1 MQNPFD
7 PGYYTE
13 DEARTFGFKS
23 VGRNVRIAKNAQIIG
38 LDRITIGDNVRIDG
52 FTNIIAAG
60 GPGVTIGS
68 YIHIGAYCHFSG
80 SGGGVTLRDFVNLSQ
95 GVRIYSGSDDYSG
108 ESLTSPMTPKHLKKE
123 TIGPVVVGRHVI
135 IGSGTV
141 VLPTS
146 RSATTAPSAPCR
158 WSARRWHPGASMRA
172 FPRGTCAIAR
182 ASFSTSRPRCGPS
195 RGKGQGLPGMGDN
208 NLLPFD
214 QNTPPGAVGL
224 WLRARSC
231 ATRFCELLPQAV
243 SRRVSLY
250 WLRRAYLSSSQR
262 PSGMTVSGS
271 RQYHELFFGDFRPG
285 TILSEYLAGNF
296 IYAE

>member
-123 TIGPVVVGRHVI
+123 TIGPVVIGRHVI

-141 VLPTS
+141 VLPDLEIGDHSAVGALSLVSKTLAPWGIYAGVPARYLRDRS
-146 RSATTAPSAPCR
+146 RKLLELEAQ
-158 WSARRWHPGASMRA
+158 MRA
-172 FPRGTCAIAR
+172 E
-182 ASFSTSRPRCGPS
+182 
-195 RGKGQGLPGMGDN
+195 QG
-208 NLLPFD
+208 
-214 QNTPPGAVGL
+214 
-224 WLRARSC
+224 
-231 ATRFCELLPQAV
+231 
-243 SRRVSLY
+243 
-250 WLRRAYLSSSQR
+250 
-262 PSGMTVSGS
+262 
-271 RQYHELFFGDFRPG
+271 
-285 TILSEYLAGNF
+285 
-296 IYAE
+296 